1 MLRIKDRFVNHFYDI
16 TTSNMDKTV
25 SKHFSQPSHNG
36 IKDTTISVLEFIK
49 KPPRS
54 QQAVAIRNRVEKN
67 WTHLFRCM
75 APLGLNI
82 ENPKEY
88 KFKKSK

>member
-1 MLRIKDRFVNHFYDI
+1 MVRVKDRFVHHFHNI
-16 TTSNMDKTV
+16 NTCNLEKNV
-25 SKHFSQPSHNG
+25 SKHFAQQNHDG
-36 IKDTTISVLEFIK
+36 ISDVNISVLEFIK

-54 QQAVAIRNRVEKN
+54 PQAVSIRNRVEKN
-67 WTHLFRCM
+67 WTHLLRCM

-88 KFKKSK
+88 TIKK